1 MPPLIESCN
10 FLAMNDAHESGGDA
24 IDRRR
29 REVELARLAI
39 EEEEV
44 QLKRTKLQ
52 HEREQLGQQS
62 ASILRLNVGGQH
74 FDTTRETLLGVGSSF
89 FRRLLDEPAQ
99 QTAAGDVAIR
109 GAMRDAD
116 GRLFIDRSPDGFR
129 LVLQWCRGNGD
140 VGVYDDATRSLLL
153 DEAMYYDLPR
163 LVAQLQVRGYDPS
176 RLSTADQEI
185 RIQAATL
192 RTALAEGREGAA
204 AEADAALI
212 PVFNPKATQPSALI
226 RDRDVPELHG
236 AALLFSAE
244 AQETTRYIRCKSDA
258 SFRLRLDAFA
268 GPLFA
273 GLDLTNIVVAGG
285 AIMHVLMLGD
295 STTEASDEARL
306 GSADVDLFIVADDD
320 ASARAAFFRVYA
332 HLKARLAAGNHP
344 TQPHLLVLRS
354 RFAVTFYTGYP
365 QRTIQVVLRRHAC
378 VADVILGF
386 DVDACQLA
394 YDGQRVWATPSAQRA
409 FRTGI
414 NFADPERSSPAYEQ
428 RLAKYSTRGFA
439 VAVPGLELERVAKPY
454 ISGIFTWV
462 DGLHMRRLLLTFG
475 GADKPNYS
483 VSTQDIVGLPRLLV
497 LSALRSHAREGAQR
511 HTVLGGRQLQL
522 PPQITAPEGE
532 GTYVVSLE
540 KLNQYGVGP
549 GSFREDVWREPPP
562 ARPPAKI
569 LWGGYKNTRRSLL
582 NDDND
587 YSGVLL
593 PYHENPSV
601 GPHDGLEEYVQ
612 HHVVE
617 RAILADSDDEK
628 TLSFCYQVINATTVV
643 GDGPET
649 LGHIMDASTQFK
661 RFYQDG
667 NNPKLPRLLELPASN
682 ASGVPNPFARLPAD
696 DWFGD
701 VYSSS

>member
-1 MPPLIESCN
+1 MD
-10 FLAMNDAHESGGDA
+10 ANDNAAAANETPVA

-29 REVELARLAI
+29 RAVELARLAL

-44 QLKRTKLQ
+44 QLKRAKLR
-52 HEREQLGQQS
+52 HEREQLEQQS
-62 ASILRLNVGGQH
+62 ASILRLNVGGKH

-89 FRRLLDEPAQ
+89 FRRLLDEPAE

-129 LVLQWCRGNGD
+129 LVLEWCRGNGD

-153 DEAMYYDLPR
+153 HEAMYYDLPR

-176 RLSTADQEI
+176 LLSTADQEI
-185 RIQAATL
+185 RNQAATL
-192 RTALAEGREGAA
+192 RLALAEGREGAA

-212 PVFNPKATQPSALI
+212 PVFDLKAAAEPFQSALTH
-226 RDRDVPELHG
+226 DPDVPELHG

-244 AQETTRYIRCKSDA
+244 AQRTKRYIQCKSDA

-295 STTEASDEARL
+295 STTEASNEARL

-320 ASARAAFFRVYA
+320 ATARAAFFRVYA
-332 HLKARLAAGNHP
+332 HLKGRLAAGNHP
-344 TQPHLLVLRS
+344 NQPSLLVLRS

-414 NFADPERSSPAYEQ
+414 NFADPERSSPAYER

-454 ISGIFTWV
+454 TSGVFTWV
-462 DGLHMRRLLLTFG
+462 DGIHMRRLLLTFG

-497 LSALRSHAREGAQR
+497 LSALRSHARDVANRRTMFGD
-511 HTVLGGRQLQL
+511 GRQMQR
-522 PPQITAPEGE
+522 PPEITAPEGE

-540 KLNQYGVGP
+540 KLDKYGNGVGR
-549 GSFREDVWREPPP
+549 GSREDVWRKPPP

-569 LWGGYKNTRRSLL
+569 LWGGYSSTRRSLL

-593 PYHENPSV
+593 PYHENPLV
-601 GPHDGLEEYVQ
+601 GPHDDLEDYVQ
-612 HHVVE
+612 HNVVE
-617 RAILADSDDEK
+617 LAILANSDDEK
-628 TLSFCYQVINATTVV
+628 TLSFCYMVINAATVV

-649 LGHIMDASTQFK
+649 LGYIMDASTQFQG
-661 RFYQDG
+661 FYQNG

-701 VYSSS
+701 VYSSSE

>member
-1 MPPLIESCN
+1 MNADESGD
-10 FLAMNDAHESGGDA
+10 ANDAAAA

-29 REVELARLAI
+29 REVELARLALD
-39 EEEEV
+39 EEEV
-44 QLKRTKLQ
+44 QLKRAKLQ

-212 PVFNPKATQPSALI
+212 PVFDPKATQPGLSALD

-244 AQETTRYIRCKSDA
+244 AQRTTKYIQCKSDA

-320 ASARAAFFRVYA
+320 TTARAAFFRVYA
-332 HLKARLAAGNHP
+332 HLKGRLAAGNHP
-344 TQPHLLVLRS
+344 NQSSLLMLRS

-378 VADVILGF
+378 VADVIFNF

-439 VAVPGLELERVAKPY
+439 VAVPGLELKRVAKPY

-462 DGLHMRRLLLTFG
+462 DSLHMRRLLLTFG

-511 HTVLGGRQLQL
+511 RTVFGDRQLQL
-522 PPQITAPEGE
+522 PPQITAPEGA

-540 KLNQYGVGP
+540 KLNKYGVGP
-549 GSFREDVWREPPP
+549 GSRKDVWREPPP

-569 LWGGYKNTRRSLL
+569 LWGGYNNTRRSLL

-593 PYHENPSV
+593 PYHENPLV
-601 GPHDGLEEYVQ
+601 GPQAHDGLEEYVQ

-617 RAILADSDDEK
+617 LAIIADSDDEK

-649 LGHIMDASTQFK
+649 LGHIMDASTQFEG
-661 RFYQDG
+661 FYQDG